1 MVKKMGNP
9 VKEKSF
15 NFSIR
20 IVKLYKYL
28 TEEKSEYILS
38 KQLLRSGT
46 SIGANVSESQASQ
59 STPDFIT
66 KMHIAFKETSET
78 KYWIELLVATDYLTK
93 EQGTS
98 LLRDCEEVGNLLA
111 SIIKTSKSKNEK

>member
-1 MVKKMGNP
+1 MSNP

-38 KQLLRSGT
+38 KQLLKSGT
-46 SIGANVSESQASQ
+46 SIGANVSESQAAQ
-59 STPDFIT
+59 SNSDFVS
-66 KMHIAFKETSET
+66 KMHIAFKEALET

-93 EQGTS
+93 EQGFS
-98 LLRDCEEVGNLLA
+98 MLKDCEELANLLA
-111 SIIKTSKSKNEK
+111 SIIKTSKTKNESSN

>member
-1 MVKKMGNP
+1 MGNP

-15 NFSIR
+15 SFSIR

-46 SIGANVSESQASQ
+46 SIGANVSESQAAQ
-59 STPDFIT
+59 SNSDFIS
-66 KMHIAFKETSET
+66 KMHIALKETLET
-78 KYWIELLVATDYLTK
+78 KYWIELLVATDYLTE

-98 LLRDCEEVGNLLA
+98 ILNDCEEVGNLLA
-111 SIIKTSKSKNEK
+111 SIIKTAKAKNEK

>member
-1 MVKKMGNP
+1 MGNP

>member
-1 MVKKMGNP
+1 MGNP

-15 NFSIR
+15 KFSIR

-46 SIGANVSESQASQ
+46 SIGANVAESQAAQ
-59 STPDFIT
+59 SSADFINKLNMYN
-66 KMHIAFKETSET
+66 KMKEMG
-78 KYWIELLVATDYLTK
+78 WVELLK
-93 EQGTS
+93 KHWKQ
-98 LLRDCEEVGNLLA
+98 
-111 SIIKTSKSKNEK
+111 SIG